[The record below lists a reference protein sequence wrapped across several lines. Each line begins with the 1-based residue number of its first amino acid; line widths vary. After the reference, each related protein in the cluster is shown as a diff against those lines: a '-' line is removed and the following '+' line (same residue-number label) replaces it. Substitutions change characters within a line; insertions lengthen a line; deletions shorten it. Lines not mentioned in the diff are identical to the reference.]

1 MIEGIARGP
10 GDCFEGR
17 VKTQGPYRG
26 RDGADVSRTTVS
38 RSRFVSHLMVA
49 RLGQPSTGWPVE
61 YRAGGGG
68 SADTAAAGA
77 WTRVGRRRLPSVLWR
92 GCRC

>member
-17 VKTQGPYRG
+17 AETQGPYRG

-38 RSRFVSHLMVA
+38 RSRFVV
-49 RLGQPSTGWPVE
+49 PFD
-61 YRAGGGG
+61 GG
-68 SADTAAAGA
+68 AAGA
-77 WTRVGRRRLPSVLWR
+77 AIHRMAS
-92 GCRC
+92 